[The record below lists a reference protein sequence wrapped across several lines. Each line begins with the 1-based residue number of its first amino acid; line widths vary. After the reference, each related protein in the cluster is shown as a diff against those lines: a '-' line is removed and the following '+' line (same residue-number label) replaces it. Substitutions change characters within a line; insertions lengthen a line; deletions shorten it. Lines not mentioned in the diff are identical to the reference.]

1 MWLWRKL
8 FGLNKLLLAKIV
20 IHTNLTNEEVSDLR
34 LKKNF
39 KLSYQERMRKAFE
52 LMKLSILFSK
62 KDKIIFKKGIR
73 INGRFI

>member
-1 MWLWRKL
+1 M
-8 FGLNKLLLAKIV
+8 AKIV

-39 KLSYQERMRKAFE
+39 KLSYQERMRKAFD

-62 KDKIIFKKGIR
+62 KDKIIFKKRIR